1 MRQHLLAFRQR
12 ILLLAFLPGIIVSL
26 LMGGVYLSKRY
37 SELDN
42 QLMSKAL
49 TQSEQKAAIAA
60 LLLHKTQRE
69 ELQTLISMLLDD
81 MDIRAVSL
89 VNEKGK
95 EVLHAG
101 PTLTATGKISSL
113 LGSGQTW
120 FQNDQIIQV
129 ANPIT
134 SPNSSVNDGWL
145 IIDYTYAETHLTRY
159 RSLAFSIIVISM
171 GLAIAL
177 VISLKLGNGVTRPLN
192 NMARVIGRIRD
203 GFFDTR
209 LPDNSGSLM
218 YELESAINEML
229 DSLQA
234 KHQKMTSHIAQN
246 NDELQETLET
256 IEIQNVELDLARK
269 EALEAS
275 RSKSEFLANM
285 SHEIRT
291 PLNGIIGFSNLM
303 LSSSLT
309 PQQYDYISTIEKSS
323 QGLLTMLNDILD
335 FSRMEA
341 GKLELDPQPA
351 CLREIIEDVMTF
363 MAPSAHGKSLEI
375 VHFIYDDVPENI
387 LIDGQ
392 RLKQVLTNL
401 ISNAIKFTSYGS
413 VAVRV
418 MIDQDS
424 HEQDVQRFSAHNDE
438 RRNANNDSLN
448 GQGHDDQITLR
459 ISVADTGIGLT
470 REQHHKLF
478 HAFAQADT
486 SKTRRVG
493 GTGLGLSICKSLVE
507 QMGGEIALE
516 SDLGQGA
523 TFWFTFKTKVTE
535 PLAPNNKSQQAAI
548 EKPLDGQNVL
558 LIEPHELTR
567 LSIFHLLDKLG
578 ANITAASF
586 QQAIASSKACTNYNH
601 IFVNLDDVNL
611 EQAIEQLHSCHASS
625 SITLLTS
632 AEATNLS
639 DAVLPNEINTLLK
652 PVGLSRLKRLITY
665 REGQQAFDPHQ
676 IIKSLKILAVD
687 DNPVNLKLLKTIL
700 GQLGQPLITAEN
712 GFDAIELCKQLPFD
726 IIFMDVQMPILDGME
741 ATKRIRKE
749 IPINQRTPIIAV
761 TAHALPEEKKTLLQ
775 SGFDDYL
782 SKPVSEKHLI
792 SMLNQWAIAPSEN
805 IEGKEYRPTS
815 KINIPITSATS
826 TQESPVDE
834 NLALKLAAGNS
845 QLAHEMLVMMKD
857 GLEDDLETL
866 RVGWEEN
873 NFSTVLERVH
883 RLHGACRYCGIP
895 EMERIC
901 NRLETRLKQYND
913 LSHDKIKED
922 FQLLVQSIIRLK
934 EWEIDNAEAEEAS

>member
-12 ILLLAFLPGIIVSL
+12 ILLLAFLPGIIVSI

-37 SELDN
+37 NELDN
-42 QLMSKAL
+42 QLMAKAL
-49 TQSEQKAAIAA
+49 TQSEQKAAIVAF
-60 LLLHKTQRE
+60 LLKDKKLLHKTQRE

-89 VNEKGK
+89 VDDKGN

-113 LGSGQTW
+113 MGSNQTW
-120 FQNDQIIQV
+120 FQNDQVIQV
-129 ANPIT
+129 ANPIN

-192 NMARVIGRIRD
+192 NMARVISRIRD

-209 LPDNSGSLM
+209 LPDNPGSLM

-234 KHQKMTSHIAQN
+234 KHQKMTSHIAQY

-303 LSSSLT
+303 LNSSLT

-341 GKLELDPQPA
+341 GKLELDPQPV
-351 CLREIIEDVMTF
+351 CLREIVEDVMTF

-375 VHFIYDDVPENI
+375 VHFIYDDVPESI
-387 LIDGQ
+387 IIDGQ

-401 ISNAIKFTSYGS
+401 VSNAIKFTSYGS
-413 VAVRV
+413 VAVRA
-418 MIDQDS
+418 MLDQRES
-424 HEQDVQRFSAHNDE
+424 DE
-438 RRNANNDSLN
+438 
-448 GQGHDDQITLR
+448 QITLR
-459 ISVADTGIGLT
+459 ISVTDTGIGLT

-486 SKTRRVG
+486 SKTRRAG

-507 QMGGEIALE
+507 QMGGEIGLE

-523 TFWFTFKTKVTE
+523 TFWFTFKTTVSE
-535 PLAPNNKSQQAAI
+535 PLASNDETPQPAI
-548 EKPLDGQNVL
+548 KKPLNDQKVL

-578 ANITAASF
+578 ANITTATCF
-586 QQAIASSKACTNYNH
+586 QQAIASSEIYTDYSH
-601 IFVNLDDVNL
+601 IFVNLDDVDL
-611 EQAIEQLHSCHASS
+611 EPAIEQLQSCNDSTI
-625 SITLLTS
+625 ITLLTS
-632 AEATNLS
+632 AEVTGLA
-639 DAVLPNEINTLLK
+639 DAVLPSEANTLLK
-652 PVGLSRLKRLITY
+652 PVGLSRLKRLISY
-665 REGQQAFDPHQ
+665 REGGQAFGHRQ
-676 IIKSLKILAVD
+676 INKPLNILAVD

-700 GQLGQPLITAEN
+700 GRPGQNLKTAEN
-712 GFDAIELCKQLPFD
+712 GFEAIELCKQFSFD
-726 IIFMDVQMPILDGME
+726 IIFMDVQMPVLDGME
-741 ATKRIRKE
+741 ATKRIRNE
-749 IPINQRTPIIAV
+749 IPNNRRTPVIAV
-761 TAHALPEEKKTLLQ
+761 TAHALPEEKKVLLQ

-792 SMLNQWAIAPSEN
+792 SMLNQWAQTPSEN
-805 IEGKEYRPTS
+805 IENKEYRASS
-815 KINIPITSATS
+815 KISIPITRVTNA
-826 TQESPVDE
+826 QESPVDI

-845 QLAHEMLVMMKD
+845 KLAHEMLVMMKD
-857 GLEDDLETL
+857 GLDDDLETL
-866 RVGWEEN
+866 RTGWKEN

-883 RLHGACRYCGIP
+883 RLHGACRYCGVP
-895 EMERIC
+895 ELERIC
-901 NRLETRLKQYND
+901 NKLETRLKQYNS
-913 LSHDKIKED
+913 LSHEKIKED
-922 FQLLVQSIIRLK
+922 FQSLVQSIIRLK
-934 EWEIDNAEAEEAS
+934 DWELKSLEID